1 MTAERDV
8 TRIVRSWL
16 HEDAHEDAGRVLD
29 MVLDLV
35 DTTPQRRPSGLARR
49 FPIMNNNIVRFGIAA
64 AAVILVAIVGIT
76 LLPRSGVGG
85 PTISPTPSQS
95 AAALDPLAG
104 RWAAPTTTCEQQNA
118 TVNAAGFT
126 AEQISL
132 SGWSC
137 PNGETHQYSVRF
149 WTPLSRSLMTI
160 LDGTT
165 QASQT
170 EYRIVDD
177 QTFEAFYP
185 DDPFCLL
192 YSYVIDG
199 DQLTLEIVG
208 HGCSTGDPP
217 ILNDRVAQTAILQTS
232 PFTRQP

>member
-1 MTAERDV
+1 
-8 TRIVRSWL
+8 
-16 HEDAHEDAGRVLD
+16 
-29 MVLDLV
+29 
-35 DTTPQRRPSGLARR
+35 
-49 FPIMNNNIVRFGIAA
+49 MNNYARLGLVA
-64 AAVILVAIVGIT
+64 AAVLAVVIVGIG
-76 LLPRSGVGG
+76 LFGRSPDVG
-85 PTISPTPSQS
+85 PTNSPTPSES
-95 AAALDPLAG
+95 APAPDPLAG

-149 WTPLSRSLMTI
+149 WTPLSHSLMTI

-170 EYRIVDD
+170 DYRMVDD

-192 YSYVIDG
+192 YRYVIDG